1 MVDKLK
7 SVFISD
13 LCHISALFYGI
24 NITSVQTLDMFLM
37 EFYIF
42 AY

>member
-1 MVDKLK
+1 MVNELK

-13 LCHISALFYGI
+13 LCHISTLFHGI
-24 NITSVQTLDMFLM
+24 CITSVQTLDMFLM